1 MNLVVMM
8 GFNKKWWFV
17 FFAAVLAMGQP
28 VFASEI
34 MFGPLQFRATVGS
47 MPSSA
52 AYVSITNHGK
62 MADRLVGVTSNL
74 ARKTELHKM
83 EMDNGVMEMRQV
95 EGGIDLLAGK
105 TIHLAPGGYHVML
118 IGLNAPLTADSMFEI
133 TLVFQN
139 AGEKTLKGMAML
151 PADLDTGDALKMHKH
166 KHKTH

>member
-1 MNLVVMM
+1 MDFKQKLV
-8 GFNKKWWFV
+8 FPL
-17 FFAAVLAMGQP
+17 FAALLMMGQP
-28 VFASEI
+28 VPASVI

-52 AYVSITNHGK
+52 AYVSIMNHGK
-62 MADRLVGVTSNL
+62 MADRLVGATSNL

-83 EMDNGVMEMRQV
+83 EMDHGVMRMRQV
-95 EGGIDLLAGK
+95 EGGIDLPAGK
-105 TIHLAPGGYHVML
+105 TIRLSPGGYHVML
-118 IGLNAPLTADSMFEI
+118 IGLNAPLTANSIFEI

-151 PADLDTGDALKMHKH
+151 PADLEMGDPSKVHKH

>member
-1 MNLVVMM
+1 MDFKQNLV
-8 GFNKKWWFV
+8 FPL
-17 FFAAVLAMGQP
+17 FAALLMIGQP
-28 VFASEI
+28 VSASEI

-52 AYVSITNHGK
+52 AYVSIMNHGK
-62 MADRLVGVTSNL
+62 MADRLVGATSNL

-83 EMDNGVMEMRQV
+83 EMDNGVMRMRQV
-95 EGGIDLLAGK
+95 EGGIDLPAGK
-105 TIHLAPGGYHVML
+105 TIHLLPGGYHVML
-118 IGLNAPLTADSMFEI
+118 IGLNAPLTANSIFEI

-151 PADLDTGDALKMHKH
+151 PADLEMGDPSKVHKH

>member
-1 MNLVVMM
+1 MDFKQKLV
-8 GFNKKWWFV
+8 FPLF
-17 FFAAVLAMGQP
+17 AVLLLIGQA
-28 VFASEI
+28 VSANEI

-52 AYVSITNHGK
+52 AYVSIMNHGK
-62 MADRLVGVTSNL
+62 MADRLVGATSNL

-83 EMDNGVMEMRQV
+83 EMDNGVMRMRQV
-95 EGGIDLLAGK
+95 EGGIDLPAGK
-105 TIHLAPGGYHVML
+105 TIHLLPGGYHVML
-118 IGLNAPLTADSMFEI
+118 IGLNAPLTAGSMFEI

-151 PADLDTGDALKMHKH
+151 PADIEMGDPSKVHKH

>member
-1 MNLVVMM
+1 M
-8 GFNKKWWFV
+8 GFKQKLL
-17 FFAAVLAMGQP
+17 FALFASVLVTGQP
-28 VFASEI
+28 VLANEI

-47 MPSSA
+47 MQSSA

-83 EMDNGVMEMRQV
+83 EMDNGVMKMRQV

-118 IGLNAPLTADSMFEI
+118 IGLNAPLTADSIFEI

-151 PADLDTGDALKMHKH
+151 PADLDAVDALKAHKHKH

>member
-1 MNLVVMM
+1 M
-8 GFNKKWWFV
+8 GFKQKLLFV
-17 FFAAVLAMGQP
+17 LFAAVLAMGQP
-28 VFASEI
+28 VLANEI

-83 EMDNGVMEMRQV
+83 EMDNGVMKMRQV

-118 IGLNAPLTADSMFEI
+118 VGLAAPLTANRIFEI

-139 AGEKTLKGMAML
+139 AGEKTVKGMAML
-151 PADLDTGDALKMHKH
+151 PADLNTGDVLKMHKH
-166 KHKTH
+166 KHKHKTH

>member
-1 MNLVVMM
+1 MDFKQKLV
-8 GFNKKWWFV
+8 FPLF
-17 FFAAVLAMGQP
+17 AVLLVIGQA
-28 VFASEI
+28 VSANEI

-52 AYVSITNHGK
+52 AYVSIMNHGK
-62 MADRLVGVTSNL
+62 MADRLVGATSNL

-83 EMDNGVMEMRQV
+83 EMDNGVMRMRQV
-95 EGGIDLLAGK
+95 EGGIDLPAGK
-105 TIHLAPGGYHVML
+105 TIHLLPGGYHVML
-118 IGLNAPLTADSMFEI
+118 IGLNATLTANSIFEI

-151 PADLDTGDALKMHKH
+151 PADIEMGDPSKVHKH

>member
-1 MNLVVMM
+1 MEFKQKLV
-8 GFNKKWWFV
+8 FPL
-17 FFAAVLAMGQP
+17 FAELLVIGQAVS
-28 VFASEI
+28 ASEI

-47 MPSSA
+47 IANSA
-52 AYVSITNHGK
+52 AYVSIMNHGK
-62 MADRLVGVTSNL
+62 MADRLVGATSNL

-105 TIHLAPGGYHVML
+105 TIHLLPGSYHVML
-118 IGLNAPLTADSMFEI
+118 IGLNTPLTANSIFEI

-139 AGEKTLKGMAML
+139 AGKKTVKGMAML
-151 PADLDTGDALKMHKH
+151 PADLDVGDALKTHKH